1 MLVAVL
7 VGFGLF
13 VGVSVC
19 FLLLA
24 ALFVV
29 FVCFGLW
36 FRGRVWSALA
46 GRLVCWVVGGFR
58 FVGFCL
64 WFCSCLLCWSL
75 LVWLVFVG
83 LFFVC
88 CVCLLGLVLLDV
100 SDPESHHC
108 FIRSLGSLIFRLLL
122 ASSAYVRRAR

>member
-58 FVGFCL
+58 CVGLCLCGFVLVCFVGRCEFGLFLLGCFVFVVFVCWV
-64 WFCSCLLCWSL
+64 WFC
-75 LVWLVFVG
+75 
-83 LFFVC
+83 
-88 CVCLLGLVLLDV
+88 
-100 SDPESHHC
+100 
-108 FIRSLGSLIFRLLL
+108 
-122 ASSAYVRRAR
+122 